1 MTHFKFQK
9 LGLAVSIG
17 LASTCLAAMP
27 AAAQASNMQEMVE
40 KADANG
46 DGDISW
52 SEIEAARLE
61 VFQRVDRNG
70 DGVVNTADRPPRAFA
85 GRFDQALERL
95 QADFDSDRDGQITEA
110 EMLAAPAP
118 IFEQGDTDENG
129 ILTADEMAALN
140 TRSKTL

>member
-70 DGVVNTADRPPRAFA
+70 DGVVNTADRPRAKLWKARQAVDLFGLA
-85 GRFDQALERL
+85 DLVGHQHVFDTPACE
-95 QADFDSDRDGQITEA
+95 DFC
-110 EMLAAPAP
+110 L
-118 IFEQGDTDENG
+118 
-129 ILTADEMAALN
+129 
-140 TRSKTL
+140 

>member
-95 QADFDSDRDGQITEA
+95 QTDFDSDRDGQITEA

>member
-1 MTHFKFQK
+1 MTYFKFQK

-95 QADFDSDRDGQITEA
+95 QTDFDSDRDGQITEA

-129 ILTADEMAALN
+129 VLTADEMAALN